1 MHKDFPAIAMKV
13 MTDTLSQ
20 FPLPAFISRSDL
32 QAVCEKED
40 SKGLYGV
47 IGNTM
52 DVLESMDYLYVT
64 YRGETETWI
73 TRLTEKGLHFF
84 YGGDTPL
91 NALLLSSFLR
101 KTRERTEQERKG

>member
-13 MTDTLSQ
+13 MTDTLRQ

-73 TRLTEKGLHFF
+73 TRLTEKGLCFV
-84 YGGDTPL
+84 YAGDTPL
-91 NALLLSSFLR
+91 NAVLKAGIMKQLA
-101 KTRERTEQERKG
+101 QERRQ